1 MLEPLRSLTQHSQE
15 ISVFL
20 LIAVLILATVAVLNT
35 LRLRRIQARWSELL
49 RGARGEN
56 LETLL
61 YDHLREKMRLESDL
75 EDLTKRVDQLENLVS
90 TAKRHLGL
98 VRYDAFEDVGG
109 HQSFALA
116 LYDDKGDG
124 AVLTGI
130 VGRSDSRVY
139 CKPLLNG
146 RSQRN
151 LSQEEQ
157 RAIREAKSE
166 APKSIVS
173 P

>member
-1 MLEPLRSLTQHSQE
+1 M
-15 ISVFL
+15 FL
-20 LIAVLILATVAVLNT
+20 LIAIAIVAAIAVRNAL
-35 LRLRRIQARWSELL
+35 LLRRIQARWSELL
-49 RGARGEN
+49 RDTRGEN

-75 EDLTKRVDQLENLVS
+75 EGLTKRVNQLEDLVP
-90 TAKRHLGL
+90 TTKRHLGL

-116 LYDDKGDG
+116 LYDDHGDG

-157 RAIREAKSE
+157 RAIREARSE

>member
-1 MLEPLRSLTQHSQE
+1 MILIIALILVS
-15 ISVFL
+15 
-20 LIAVLILATVAVLNT
+20 LIAIRSALQI
-35 LRLRRIQARWSELL
+35 RKIQTRWSDLL
-49 RGARGEN
+49 RGASGEN

-75 EDLTKRVDQLENLVS
+75 VSVRKRVEQLEELMS
-90 TAKRHLGL
+90 TSKRHLGL

-109 HQSFALA
+109 NQSFAMA
-116 LYDDKGDG
+116 LYDDHGDG
-124 AVLTGI
+124 AVFSGI
-130 VGRSDSRVY
+130 VGRMESRVY

-146 RSQRN
+146 RSERD

-157 RAIREAKSE
+157 RAIRDARSA

>member
-1 MLEPLRSLTQHSQE
+1 MLEPLKSLTQHSQE

-20 LIAVLILATVAVLNT
+20 LFAVAIVAVVAVRNAL
-35 LRLRRIQARWSELL
+35 LLRRIQARWTELL

-75 EDLTKRVDQLENLVS
+75 EGLTKRVDHLEELVA

-109 HQSFALA
+109 HQSFAMA
-116 LYDDKGDG
+116 LYDDRGDG

-146 RSQRN
+146 RSQRD

-157 RAIREAKSE
+157 RAIREAKN
-166 APKSIVS
+166 AGPKSIVS